1 MAEQIKYGKVYSG
14 KDSAKKG
21 RITLEEFINQD
32 RGVLNTIMKL
42 NEGFNDPSLSVAIIL
57 GMNSSKTVKTQRRG
71 RVLRAQEGK
80 VVEIFNLVL
89 KGTVEEQW
97 FQNSVGNSNYITIDE
112 SNLVNLLEGKEI
124 TKKKNKQTSMLF
136 RF

>member
-1 MAEQIKYGKVYSG
+1 
-14 KDSAKKG
+14 
-21 RITLEEFINQD
+21 
-32 RGVLNTIMKL
+32 MKL
-42 NEGFNDPSLSVAIIL
+42 NEGFNDPSLSVAVIL

-80 VVEIFNLVL
+80 VVEIFNLVI

-97 FQNSVGNSNYITIDE
+97 FQNSVGSNNYVTIDE
-112 SNLVNLLEGKEI
+112 ENLVNLLEGKDF